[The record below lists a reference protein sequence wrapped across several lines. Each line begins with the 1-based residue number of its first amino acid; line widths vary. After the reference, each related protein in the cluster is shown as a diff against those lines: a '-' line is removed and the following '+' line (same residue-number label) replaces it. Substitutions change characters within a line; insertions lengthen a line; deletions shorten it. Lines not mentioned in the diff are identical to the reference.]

1 MTQATTTDYTVPSTQ
16 PTITI
21 GEIRKLIA
29 NMPDDRPV
37 TILTPGGDWLNIDG
51 FQDNYNPDGD
61 GEPSAMF
68 SACDDFDT
76 RQW

>member
-1 MTQATTTDYTVPSTQ
+1 MREYTIPDDR
-16 PTITI
+16 PTITA
-21 GEIRKLIA
+21 GEMRRLLEG
-29 NMPDDRPV
+29 MPDDRPI
-37 TILTPGGDWLNIDG
+37 TIYDHGRDWWLNIDG

-68 SACDDFDT
+68 MARDDFDT